1 MVIFYFL
8 KIKKQ
13 FNNNIPVINKKEMKI
28 ENLELDK
35 LIEKKEKY
43 QKEKENI
50 IKDIPLTSLEVFNS
64 CSNLKYLDLFIR
76 RKI

>member
-1 MVIFYFL
+1 
-8 KIKKQ
+8 
-13 FNNNIPVINKKEMKI
+13 MKI